1 MKMEEVKTE
10 QSGRGSEEI
19 IMTMIIPLGLGLI
32 QVIGGERFSKGGG
45 GMETNE
51 LVEGTWLVRRLSAA
65 VVSTYL
71 RFTCSSCA
79 RDGAESGEEGSGTC
93 KGDGENAKDA
103 ARSGEWQSMRDF
115 MGNFKIFHRRRE
127 EMSPIHQFFIFTYIL
142 RCFYCNKQKLKV
154 ISWIIFLV

>member
-1 MKMEEVKTE
+1 MEEVKTE

-103 ARSGEWQSMRDF
+103 ARSGE
-115 MGNFKIFHRRRE
+115 
-127 EMSPIHQFFIFTYIL
+127 
-142 RCFYCNKQKLKV
+142 
-154 ISWIIFLV
+154 

>member
-1 MKMEEVKTE
+1 MEEVKTE

-65 VVSTYL
+65 VVSTYDL
-71 RFTCSSCA
+71 LVR
-79 RDGAESGEEGSGTC
+79 RVLVMGRRVEKKEAEHAKEMGRMQKMQRGQ
-93 KGDGENAKDA
+93 ENDN
-103 ARSGEWQSMRDF
+103 R
-115 MGNFKIFHRRRE
+115 
-127 EMSPIHQFFIFTYIL
+127 
-142 RCFYCNKQKLKV
+142 
-154 ISWIIFLV
+154 